1 MGRDYKREYR
11 LYYGVGDASSVT
23 PEQRKRRKEK
33 ASRAEAREKYKGK
46 KEGKDIHHVNGNAL
60 DNRPSNLRA
69 TSRAYNRSKN
79 KH

>member
-1 MGRDYKREYR
+1 MLDGTSHTEEKFA
-11 LYYGVGDASSVT
+11 LGTLV
-23 PEQRKRRKEK
+23 KKEK
-33 ASRAEAREKYKGK
+33 KAAGLKGK

-79 KH
+79 KQ